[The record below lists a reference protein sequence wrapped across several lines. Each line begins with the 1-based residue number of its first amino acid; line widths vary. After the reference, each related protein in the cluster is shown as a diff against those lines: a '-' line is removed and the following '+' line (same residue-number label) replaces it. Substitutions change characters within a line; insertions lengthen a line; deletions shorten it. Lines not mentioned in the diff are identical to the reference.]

1 MSHPAL
7 TQLRALRY
15 FTEIPALEPQL
26 LDWLLLEDSM
36 TKRFE
41 QQGKTVSVTM
51 IREGFVEQNE
61 IPEELP
67 LLPKESRYWLREI
80 LLCADGEPWLAGRT
94 VVPVSTLSGP
104 ELALQKLGK
113 TPLGRYLFTSST
125 LTRDFIEI
133 GRDAGLWGRRSRLR
147 LSGKPL
153 LLTELFLPGVTVVL
167 RGKNMEWSLTQNKLL
182 AFHRLMR
189 TDKPIGALLLL
200 WPTLWALWV
209 ATPGV
214 PQLWILAVFV
224 AGVWLM
230 RAAGCVVND
239 YADRKFDGHVKRTAN
254 RPLPS
259 GAVTEKEARTLFVVL
274 VLISFLL
281 VLTLNT
287 MTILLSIAAL
297 ALAWVYPFMK
307 RYTHLPQVVLGAAFG
322 WSIPMAF
329 AAVSESVPLSCW
341 LMFLANILWAVAYDT
356 QYAMV
361 DRDDDVKIG
370 IKSTAILFGQYDK
383 LIIGILQIGVLAL
396 MAIIGE
402 LNGLGWG
409 YYWSILVAGALF
421 VYQQK
426 LIANRERE
434 ACFKAFMNNNYVG
447 LVLFLGLAMSY
458 WHF

>member
-1 MSHPAL
+1 
-7 TQLRALRY
+7 
-15 FTEIPALEPQL
+15 
-26 LDWLLLEDSM
+26 
-36 TKRFE
+36 
-41 QQGKTVSVTM
+41 
-51 IREGFVEQNE
+51 
-61 IPEELP
+61 
-67 LLPKESRYWLREI
+67 
-80 LLCADGEPWLAGRT
+80 
-94 VVPVSTLSGP
+94 
-104 ELALQKLGK
+104 
-113 TPLGRYLFTSST
+113 
-125 LTRDFIEI
+125 
-133 GRDAGLWGRRSRLR
+133 
-147 LSGKPL
+147 
-153 LLTELFLPGVTVVL
+153 
-167 RGKNMEWSLTQNKLL
+167 MEWSLTQNKLL

-370 IKSTAILFGQYDK
+370 IKSHRNPVRPI
-383 LIIGILQIGVLAL
+383 
-396 MAIIGE
+396 
-402 LNGLGWG
+402 
-409 YYWSILVAGALF
+409 
-421 VYQQK
+421 
-426 LIANRERE
+426 R
-434 ACFKAFMNNNYVG
+434 
-447 LVLFLGLAMSY
+447 
-458 WHF
+458 